1 MRQFIKYYFSNNLM
15 EYVKL
20 LVIFIIGIVVSI
32 IVINKS
38 SDTQQMEIRN
48 FIDAKIE
55 TVKTSE
61 YSYKSVVLVNSLK
74 KNVSEFSIVVF
85 LSSTLIGIP
94 IVYYIILKRA
104 FSIGYTISAVF
115 ATQSTKTAIIFICN
129 SMLIHNIMYMVS
141 IFVVLVAG
149 VNFVKSFFAN
159 KKMNIRFEIFKYLI
173 FVLIASSIVI
183 MSSLFEAY
191 VSTNFLYLFKK
202 YL

>member
-1 MRQFIKYYFSNNLM
+1 MRQYIKYYFSNNII
-15 EYVKL
+15 EYLKL
-20 LVIFIIGIVVSI
+20 FYIFTIGVVVSI
-32 IVINKS
+32 FVINNS
-38 SDTQQMEIRN
+38 NSLEQEEIRN
-48 FIDAKIE
+48 FINSKISI
-55 TVKTSE
+55 VKSND
-61 YSYKSVVLVNSLK
+61 YDNKNDVFNNSLK
-74 KNVSEFSIVVF
+74 RNFKDFVFIVF
-85 LSSTLIGIP
+85 LASTVIGIP
-94 IVYYIILKRA
+94 FVYWIIAKKA
-104 FSIGYTISAVF
+104 FSIGYTISAIF
-115 ATQSTKTAIIFICN
+115 ATQNTKTAIIFICN

>member
-20 LVIFIIGIVVSI
+20 LVIFVIGIVVSI

-38 SDTQQMEIRN
+38 SDTQQIEIRN

-61 YSYKSVVLVNSLK
+61 YSDKSVVLVNSLK

-115 ATQSTKTAIIFICN
+115 ATQSAKTAIIFICN

>member
-61 YSYKSVVLVNSLK
+61 YSDKSVVLVNSLK

-85 LSSTLIGIP
+85 FLFTTL
-94 IVYYIILKRA
+94 
-104 FSIGYTISAVF
+104 F
-115 ATQSTKTAIIFICN
+115 
-129 SMLIHNIMYMVS
+129 
-141 IFVVLVAG
+141 
-149 VNFVKSFFAN
+149 
-159 KKMNIRFEIFKYLI
+159 
-173 FVLIASSIVI
+173 
-183 MSSLFEAY
+183 
-191 VSTNFLYLFKK
+191 
-202 YL
+202 

>member
-61 YSYKSVVLVNSLK
+61 YSDKSVVLVNSLK

-173 FVLIASSIVI
+173 FVIFSC
-183 MSSLFEAY
+183 
-191 VSTNFLYLFKK
+191 
-202 YL
+202 

>member
-20 LVIFIIGIVVSI
+20 LVIFVIGIVVSI

-38 SDTQQMEIRN
+38 SDTQQIEIRN

-61 YSYKSVVLVNSLK
+61 YSDKSVVLINSLK

-85 LSSTLIGIP
+85 LSSTFIGIP

-115 ATQSTKTAIIFICN
+115 ATQSAKTAIIFICN

>member
-1 MRQFIKYYFSNNLM
+1 MRQYIKYYFSNNII
-15 EYVKL
+15 EYLKL
-20 LVIFIIGIVVSI
+20 FCVFTIGVVVSI
-32 IVINKS
+32 FVINNS
-38 SDTQQMEIRN
+38 NSLEQEEIRN
-48 FIDAKIE
+48 FINSKISI
-55 TVKTSE
+55 VKSND
-61 YSYKSVVLVNSLK
+61 YDNKHDVFNNSLK
-74 KNVSEFSIVVF
+74 RNFKDFVFIVF
-85 LSSTLIGIP
+85 LASTVIGIP
-94 IVYYIILKRA
+94 FVYWIIAKKA
-104 FSIGYTISAVF
+104 FSIGYTISAIF
-115 ATQSTKTAIIFICN
+115 ATQNTKTAIIFICN